1 MQNLNKIICGVDE
14 VGRGSLAGP
23 VVAAAVILPNKHYIV
38 GLNDSKK
45 LSAKERIKLS
55 IKIKRIAISIG
66 IGSVGASIIDSVN
79 IRNATIQ
86 AMEDAIKNLK
96 KRPDLVLVDGLDKLE
111 INLPTKN
118 IIRGDSSE
126 ECIMAASIYAKVNR
140 DKLMENYALQ
150 YPNFGF
156 ENNKGYG
163 TKFHLNALKNHNPSP
178 LHRLSFK
185 PMKNKKSRIL

>member
-1 MQNLNKIICGVDE
+1 M
-14 VGRGSLAGP
+14 
-23 VVAAAVILPNKHYIV
+23 ILPNKHYIV

-66 IGSVGASIIDSVN
+66 IGSVEASIIDSVN

-163 TKFHLNALKNHNPSP
+163 TKFRLNALKNHNPSP

>member
-66 IGSVGASIIDSVN
+66 IGSVEASKIDSVN

-96 KRPDLVLVDGLDKLE
+96 NRPDLVLVDGLDKLE

-163 TKFHLNALKNHNPSP
+163 TKFHLNALKNHSPSP

>member
-1 MQNLNKIICGVDE
+1 M
-14 VGRGSLAGP
+14 
-23 VVAAAVILPNKHYIV
+23 ILPNKHYII

-45 LSAKERIKLS
+45 LSVNNRIELS
-55 IKIKRIAISIG
+55 IEIKRIAIGIG
-66 IGSVGASIIDSVN
+66 IGSVEASTIDSVN
-79 IRNATIQ
+79 IRNASIH
-86 AMEDAIKNLK
+86 AMEHAIKNLK
-96 KRPDLVLVDGLDKLE
+96 KRPDLVLVDGLDKLK
-111 INLPTKN
+111 IDVPNKN
-118 IIRGDSSE
+118 IIRGDSTE
-126 ECIMAASIYAKVNR
+126 ECIMAASIYAKVSR

>member
-1 MQNLNKIICGVDE
+1 M
-14 VGRGSLAGP
+14 
-23 VVAAAVILPNKHYIV
+23 ILPNKHYIP

-45 LSAKERIKLS
+45 LSAKKRIELS

-66 IGSVGASIIDSVN
+66 IGSVDASTIDSVN
-79 IRNATIQ
+79 IRNATLQ
-86 AMEDAIKNLK
+86 AMKDAIKNLK
-96 KRPDLVLVDGLDKLE
+96 KRPDLVLVDGLDKLD
-111 INLPTKN
+111 IDLPNKS
-118 IIRGDSSE
+118 IVRGDNSE
-126 ECIMAASIYAKVNR
+126 ECIMAASIYAKVSR

-163 TKFHLNALKNHNPSP
+163 TSFHLNALKIYNPSP
-178 LHRLSFK
+178 LHRLTFK

>member
-1 MQNLNKIICGVDE
+1 M
-14 VGRGSLAGP
+14 
-23 VVAAAVILPNKHYIV
+23 ILPNKHYIV

-111 INLPTKN
+111 INLPTIN

>member
-1 MQNLNKIICGVDE
+1 
-14 VGRGSLAGP
+14 
-23 VVAAAVILPNKHYIV
+23 
-38 GLNDSKK
+38 
-45 LSAKERIKLS
+45 
-55 IKIKRIAISIG
+55 
-66 IGSVGASIIDSVN
+66 
-79 IRNATIQ
+79 
-86 AMEDAIKNLK
+86 MEDAIKNLK

-178 LHRLSFK
+178 LHRISFK
-185 PMKNKKSRIL
+185 PMKNKKVESYNKGQV

>member
-1 MQNLNKIICGVDE
+1 M
-14 VGRGSLAGP
+14 
-23 VVAAAVILPNKHYIV
+23 ILPNKHYIV

-66 IGSVGASIIDSVN
+66 IGSVEASIIDSVN

-140 DKLMENYALQ
+140 DRLMENYALQ

-185 PMKNKKSRIL
+185 PMKNKKSRII

>member
-1 MQNLNKIICGVDE
+1 M
-14 VGRGSLAGP
+14 
-23 VVAAAVILPNKHYIV
+23 ILPNKHYIV

-66 IGSVGASIIDSVN
+66 IGSVEASIIDSVN

-86 AMEDAIKNLK
+86 AMKDAIKNLK

>member
-1 MQNLNKIICGVDE
+1 M
-14 VGRGSLAGP
+14 
-23 VVAAAVILPNKHYIV
+23 ILPNKHYII

-45 LSAKERIKLS
+45 LSVNDRIELS
-55 IKIKRIAISIG
+55 IEIKRIAIGIG
-66 IGSVGASIIDSVN
+66 IGSVEASTIDSVN

-86 AMEDAIKNLK
+86 AMEHAIKNLK
-96 KRPDLVLVDGLDKLE
+96 KRPDLVLVDGLDKLK
-111 INLPTKN
+111 IDVPNKN

-126 ECIMAASIYAKVNR
+126 ECIMAASIYAKVRR

-178 LHRLSFK
+178 IHRLTFK

>member
-1 MQNLNKIICGVDE
+1 M
-14 VGRGSLAGP
+14 
-23 VVAAAVILPNKHYIV
+23 ILPNKHYIV

-66 IGSVGASIIDSVN
+66 IGSVEASIIDSVN

-163 TKFHLNALKNHNPSP
+163 TKFHLNSLKNHNPSP

-185 PMKNKKSRIL
+185 PMKNKKSRII

>member
-1 MQNLNKIICGVDE
+1 M
-14 VGRGSLAGP
+14 
-23 VVAAAVILPNKHYIV
+23 ILPNKHYIV

-150 YPNFGF
+150 YPDFGF

>member
-66 IGSVGASIIDSVN
+66 IGSVEASIIDSVN

>member
-1 MQNLNKIICGVDE
+1 
-14 VGRGSLAGP
+14 
-23 VVAAAVILPNKHYIV
+23 
-38 GLNDSKK
+38 
-45 LSAKERIKLS
+45 
-55 IKIKRIAISIG
+55 
-66 IGSVGASIIDSVN
+66 
-79 IRNATIQ
+79 
-86 AMEDAIKNLK
+86 MEHAIKNLK
-96 KRPDLVLVDGLDKLE
+96 KRPDLVLVDGLDKLK
-111 INLPTKN
+111 IDVPNKN

-126 ECIMAASIYAKVNR
+126 ECIMAASIYAKVRR

-178 LHRLSFK
+178 IHRLSFK

>member
-1 MQNLNKIICGVDE
+1 VDE

-23 VVAAAVILPNKHYIV
+23 VVAAAVILPTKHYIV

-45 LSAKERIKLS
+45 LSAKKRIELS

-66 IGSVGASIIDSVN
+66 IASIEASTIDRVN

-86 AMEDAIKNLK
+86 AMKDAIKNLK
-96 KRPDLVLVDGLDKLE
+96 KRPDLVLIDGLDKLD
-111 INLPTKN
+111 IDLPNKN
-118 IIRGDSSE
+118 IVGGDNSE
-126 ECIMAASIYAKVNR
+126 ECIMAASIYAKVSR
-140 DKLMENYALQ
+140 DKLMETYALQ

-156 ENNKGYG
+156 QNNKGYG
-163 TKFHLNALKNHNPSP
+163 TKFHLNALKNCNPSP
-178 LHRLSFK
+178 IHRLTFK